1 MTGGESTPVSPSAP
15 RPGDRFPG
23 TPFVVVGLLGQGGM
37 GEVFEV
43 EHAQL
48 GRRFALKMLH
58 LHHLGRRDL
67 EARMREE
74 ARALAGLRHPNVVD
88 VFDLGMTSDG
98 RLYFAMEALR
108 GRDLRREL
116 GRFGVLAVPAAL
128 GLMAQALDG
137 LEAAHRAGVVHRDIK
152 LENLFLCEDGS
163 LKILDFGIAKFT
175 RGAAPVTYHGRA
187 IGTLRCMAPEQHAG
201 GAVDAR
207 TDTYAAGIA
216 LYELIAG
223 RGPFEDMRGSDHAM
237 RFAHCERPPP
247 PPSKVAPQLV
257 PPGVEEVILRALAK
271 APGERFQSAA
281 EMAVALR
288 SLRAAPRAGGDV
300 SAEKTVRVGAAARA
314 PTERAGKSGMS
325 AVKSAVRTAL
335 LEERKRA
342 SMPRCAAPFVTLVVA
357 ASTLV
362 SAAARIL
369 PFRA

>member
-1 MTGGESTPVSPSAP
+1 MTGAEITPVSPSAP
-15 RPGDRFPG
+15 RPGDRLPG

-43 EHAQL
+43 EHADL

-74 ARALAGLRHPNVVD
+74 ARALAALRHPNLID

-116 GRFGVLAVPAAL
+116 SRFGVLAVPAAL

-137 LEAAHRAGVVHRDIK
+137 LEAAHRAGIVHRDIK

-163 LKILDFGIAKFT
+163 LKILDFGIAKFR
-175 RGAAPVTYHGRA
+175 RGAAGMTCHGRA
-187 IGTLRCMAPEQHAG
+187 IGTLRCMAPEQHASG
-201 GAVDAR
+201 DVDAR

-223 RGPFEDMRGSDHAM
+223 RGPFDEMRGSDHAM
-237 RFAHCERPPP
+237 RFAHCDRPPP
-247 PPSKVAPQLV
+247 RPSQVAPQLV
-257 PPGVEEVILRALAK
+257 PPGVEEAILRALAK
-271 APGERFQSAA
+271 DPSERFQSAA
-281 EMAVALR
+281 EMASALR
-288 SLRAAPRAGGDV
+288 SLRAMPRPGRDV
-300 SAEKTVRVGAAARA
+300 SAEKTVRVGTAAAA
-314 PTERAGKSGMS
+314 PTERAGKSGM
-325 AVKSAVRTAL
+325 KSAVRTAL

-342 SMPRCAAPFVTLVVA
+342 SMPPGAAPLMTLVVA